1 MNILVVEDEP
11 KIGEY
16 LKKGLTESGYIVTL
30 AANGIDGRFYALSH
44 EFDLIILDIM
54 LPGINGWQL
63 LDVIRRVNIQVPLCI
78 VTGKQ
83 IGRAHV

>member
-30 AANGIDGRFYALSH
+30 ATLTIPSYERGVAR
-44 EFDLIILDIM
+44 
-54 LPGINGWQL
+54 L
-63 LDVIRRVNIQVPLCI
+63 LRYDRHP
-78 VTGKQ
+78 
-83 IGRAHV
+83 